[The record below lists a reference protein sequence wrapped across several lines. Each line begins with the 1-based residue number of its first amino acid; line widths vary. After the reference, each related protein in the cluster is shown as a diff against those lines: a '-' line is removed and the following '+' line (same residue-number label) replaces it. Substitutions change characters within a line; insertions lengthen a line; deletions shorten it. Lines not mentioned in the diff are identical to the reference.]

1 MRIGI
6 IVAMDKELRQLL
18 QLMEKPLECLQKG
31 QSFWIGQLGDSTLI
45 LTKSGIGKVNAA
57 YGAINLID
65 NYQPDIV
72 ISSGCAGGA
81 STDLKIRD
89 VVVSTQICYHDAW
102 CGQPNEKGQIQGL
115 PAKYDADEK
124 FVEIA
129 RNLKSAAHIVPGMIV
144 SGDWFVDNVEKMKSI
159 VADFPDAMAVDME
172 SAALA
177 QIFYLY
183 KMPFLSFRVISDI
196 PLKSNN
202 EIDYNKF
209 WSEMADE
216 SFGVT
221 KELILS
227 IINKYNN

>member
-6 IVAMDKELRQLL
+6 IVAMDKELQQLL
-18 QLMEKPLECLQKG
+18 QLMEKSLECLQKG
-31 QSFWIGQLGDSTLI
+31 QSFWIGQIGNSTLI

-65 NYQPDIV
+65 NYRPDVV
-72 ISSGCAGGA
+72 ISTGCAGGA
-81 STDLKIRD
+81 STDLEIRN

-102 CGQPNEKGQIQGL
+102 CGQPNEFGQIQGM
-115 PAKYDADEK
+115 PAKYEADAK
-124 FVEIA
+124 LVEIA
-129 RNLKSAAHIVPGMIV
+129 KNLNGNIHIVPGLIV
-144 SGDWFVDNVEKMKSI
+144 SGDWFVDSVDKMKSI
-159 VADFPDAMAVDME
+159 VEVFPDAIAVDME

-196 PLKSNN
+196 PLKPNN
-202 EIDYNKF
+202 EIDYQNF
-209 WSEMADE
+209 WSEVADE

-221 KELILS
+221 KELVLS
-227 IINKYNN
+227 IINN

>member
-6 IVAMDKELRQLL
+6 IVAMDKELQQLL

-31 QSFWIGQLGDSTLI
+31 QSFWLGQIGDCSLI

-65 NYQPDIV
+65 NFLPDVV
-72 ISSGCAGGA
+72 ISTGCAGGTSA
-81 STDLKIRD
+81 ELEIRD

-102 CGQPNEKGQIQGL
+102 CGQPNELGQIQGL
-115 PAKYDADEK
+115 PAKYEADANL
-124 FVEIA
+124 VEA
-129 RNLKSAAHIVPGMIV
+129 AKNLKGNVHIVPGLIV
-144 SGDWFVDNVEKMKSI
+144 SGDWFVDNVEKMNGI
-159 VADFPDAMAVDME
+159 VSAFPDAMAVDME

-177 QIFYLY
+177 QVCHLY

-196 PLKSNN
+196 PLKPRN
-202 EIDYNKF
+202 EIDYINF
-209 WSEMADE
+209 WSEVADE

-221 KELILS
+221 KELVLS
-227 IINKYNN
+227 IINNN

>member
-6 IVAMDKELRQLL
+6 IVAMDKELQQLL

-31 QSFWIGQLGDSTLI
+31 QPFWIGQIGNSTLV

-65 NYQPDIV
+65 NYRPDVV

-81 STDLKIRD
+81 STDLEIRD

-102 CGQPNEKGQIQGL
+102 CGQPNVLGQIQGL
-115 PAKYDADEK
+115 PAKYEADAK
-124 FVEIA
+124 LVEIA
-129 RNLKSAAHIVPGMIV
+129 KQLKCNARIIPGLIV
-144 SGDWFVDNVEKMKSI
+144 SGDWFVDDVDKMKSI
-159 VADFPDAMAVDME
+159 VSTFPDAMAVDME
-172 SAALA
+172 TASLA
-177 QIFYLY
+177 QICYLY

-196 PLKSNN
+196 PLKPNN
-202 EIDYNKF
+202 EIDYQNF
-209 WSEMADE
+209 WSEVADE

-221 KELILS
+221 KELVLS
-227 IINKYNN
+227 IINK

>member
-6 IVAMDKELRQLL
+6 IVAMDKELQQLL
-18 QLMEKPLECLQKG
+18 QLMDKPLECLQKG
-31 QSFWIGQLGDSTLI
+31 QSFWIGEIGDSSLI

-65 NYQPDIV
+65 NFRPDVV
-72 ISSGCAGGA
+72 ISTGCAGGA
-81 STDLKIRD
+81 STDLEIRD

-115 PAKYDADEK
+115 PAKYEAEAK
-124 FVEIA
+124 MLGIA
-129 RNLKSAAHIVPGMIV
+129 KNLKSNAHIVPGMIV

-159 VADFPDAMAVDME
+159 IADFPDAIAVDME

-177 QIFYLY
+177 QICYLY
-183 KMPFLSFRVISDI
+183 QMPFLSFRVISDI
-196 PLKSNN
+196 PLKPNN
-202 EIDYNKF
+202 EIDYNNF
-209 WSEMADE
+209 WNEVADQ
-216 SFGVT
+216 SFNVT

-227 IINKYNN
+227 IINNQ

>member
-6 IVAMDKELRQLL
+6 IVAMDKELHQLL

-31 QSFWIGQLGDSTLI
+31 QSFWIGQIGDCSLI

-65 NYQPDIV
+65 NYRPDV
-72 ISSGCAGGA
+72 VVSTGCAGGA
-81 STDLKIRD
+81 STELEIRD

-102 CGQPNEKGQIQGL
+102 CGQPNELGQIQGL
-115 PAKYDADEK
+115 PAKYEADAKLID
-124 FVEIA
+124 IA
-129 RNLKSAAHIVPGMIV
+129 KVLKCSARIVPGLIV
-144 SGDWFVDNVEKMKSI
+144 SGDWFVDNVDKMKTI
-159 VADFPDAMAVDME
+159 AGAFPDAKAVDME

-177 QIFYLY
+177 QICYLY

-196 PLKSNN
+196 PLKPNN
-202 EIDYNKF
+202 EVDYNNF
-209 WSEMADE
+209 WNEVADE

-227 IINKYNN
+227 IINK